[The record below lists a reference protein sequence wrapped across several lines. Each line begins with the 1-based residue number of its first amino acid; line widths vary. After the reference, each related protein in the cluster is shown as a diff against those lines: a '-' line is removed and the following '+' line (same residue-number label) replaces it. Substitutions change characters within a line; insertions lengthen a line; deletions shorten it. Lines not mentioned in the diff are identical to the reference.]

1 MKTVWL
7 IEALRI
13 FVVYALPSTVA
24 IGTLALFFRVLSRMK
39 HLEARLTGSE
49 GTVKSDIASLFKGLT
64 NLKRELAEAPQEQA
78 TAAPSVGASAPT
90 RAKALK
96 MHRLGQSVEQIAS
109 MLRMPKGDV
118 ILLLK
123 VHGIVLRT
131 FEPQQK
137 TLNGTAD

>member
-1 MKTVWL
+1 MNTLWL

-13 FVVYALPSTVA
+13 FVVYALPGTVA
-24 IGTLALFFRVLSRMK
+24 IGTLALFFLALSRMK
-39 HLEARLTGSE
+39 RLEARLTGSE
-49 GTVKSDIASLFKGLT
+49 ETMKSDIASLFKDLT

-96 MHRLGQSVEQIAS
+96 MHRLGQSVEQIS
-109 MLRMPKGDV
+109 SVLRMPKGDV
-118 ILLLK
+118 VLLLK

-137 TLNGTAD
+137 SLNGTAD

>member
-7 IEALRI
+7 IEAMRI
-13 FVVYALPSTVA
+13 FVIYALPGTVA
-24 IGTLALFFRVLSRMK
+24 IGTLALFVRVLVRMK

-49 GTVKSDIASLFKGLT
+49 ETVKSDIASVFQGLT
-64 NLKRELAEAPQEQA
+64 TLKREMAEAPDEQVKA
-78 TAAPSVGASAPT
+78 LPSVGASAPT

-96 MHRLGQSVEQIAS
+96 MHRLGQSAEQIAS
-109 MLRMPKGDV
+109 VLRMPKGDV
-118 ILLLK
+118 VLLLK

-137 TLNGTAD
+137 TLNETAD